1 MLSLVYLAVSFLAG
15 ALIAERLLSRAGEGE
30 KGLNR
35 LWIFLPVSF
44 GAGVLV
50 VTWCLY
56 ILAFLLHGR
65 AGVSQP
71 LGAANAVV
79 LAGFVA
85 FFLFFRCRRC
95 RKRTEKEDSGI
106 AGTGSL
112 KEKKDDGPEHAAPRL
127 VRCTGLI
134 ADRRRFM
141 RECVFYGILFVFV
154 LATEIYVFHV
164 KDGMLCAG
172 YTVFSDY
179 APHTAMIRS
188 FSEGANYPTQY
199 PHFGGSDVKYH
210 FMFQFLAGN
219 LEYLGLRIDWAYNLV
234 SALSLTGFL
243 MVLTQLAA
251 RLFRSFSAEILT
263 VVFFFFRSGTA
274 FFRFALEHMKSGDL
288 ASALKDNTTFIGYTQ
303 NENWGLWNYNVYLNQ
318 RHLGFGLLIAAAVIW
333 FFFSYVERAD
343 SKNETTAETARDQ
356 LTGERTCD
364 GRENLPETSPGKQT
378 MHQSAAASAPQAGS
392 MSRLTGL
399 PWLLARFET
408 RAAWRAAAP
417 GPAALAGIILG
428 LCGFWNGAC
437 VIGAL
442 LILFG
447 MAIFSDHKED
457 YVIAALLAVALT
469 WLQSKVFIRES
480 AFSFSFYWGFIA
492 TDKSPAGV
500 ISYLFQTMGLT
511 VVGAVALI
519 FLVRKRLYRTALV
532 CFLLPVVFALTVSLT
547 PDVTVNEKYI
557 MISMAFLAVMWA
569 GVVADLAKT
578 KNMRVPAGLVA
589 AVLIIALTATGVY
602 DFAIICRDNG
612 DNRSLTVNLESDV
625 TAFLTEHT
633 TEKDLLL
640 TPEYSMNEVTLSGR
654 MLYLGWP
661 YYAWSAGYDTDA
673 RLRKADIMYGTYDSA
688 KLQETA
694 RQEGITYILY
704 EDGMTLDGCEPH
716 EDTIAKTF
724 PLVYTSE
731 DGRIRIYRTTESLRR

>member
-1 MLSLVYLAVSFLAG
+1 MLSVIYLAVSFLAG
-15 ALIAERLLSRAGEGE
+15 TRIAQKLLGHAGEGE
-30 KGLNR
+30 RGLNR
-35 LWIFLPVSF
+35 IWIFLPVSF
-44 GAGVLV
+44 GSGILL

-56 ILAFLLHGR
+56 ILAYLLHVR

-71 LGAANAVV
+71 LGIANAVV
-79 LAGFVA
+79 LVGAAAV
-85 FFLFFRCRRC
+85 FLLLYCRGCRRRAAKKGSGTAKEGPL
-95 RKRTEKEDSGI
+95 RKTKD
-106 AGTGSL
+106 AGAGR
-112 KEKKDDGPEHAAPRL
+112 AAPRL
-127 VRCTGLI
+127 VPVAGLI

-154 LATEIYVFHV
+154 LATDMYVFHV
-164 KDGMLCAG
+164 KNGTLYAG

-210 FMFQFLAGN
+210 FMFQFLTGN
-219 LEYLGLRIDWAYNLV
+219 LEYLGFRIERAYNLV

-243 MVLTQLAA
+243 MILTQLAA
-251 RLFRSFSAEILT
+251 RLFRSFAAELLT
-263 VVFFFFRSGTA
+263 AVFFFFRSGTA
-274 FFRFALEHMKSGDL
+274 FFRFIFEHMKSGDL
-288 ASALKDNTTFIGYTQ
+288 VSALRSNTTFIGYTQ

-318 RHLGFGLLIAAAVIW
+318 RHLGFGLLIGAAVIW
-333 FFFSYVERAD
+333 FFLPYVERTD
-343 SKNETTAETARDQ
+343 SGNESSAETGHAEQ
-356 LTGERTCD
+356 S
-364 GRENLPETSPGKQT
+364 LPGSV
-378 MHQSAAASAPQAGS
+378 AGA
-392 MSRLTGL
+392 RLTGF
-399 PWLLARFET
+399 PWLLARFKT
-408 RAAWRAAAP
+408 RAAWVPAAP
-417 GPAALAGIILG
+417 GAAALAGMILG

-447 MAIFSDHKED
+447 MAIFSDHKAD
-457 YVIAALLAVALT
+457 YLIAAFMAVALT

-492 TDKSPAGV
+492 SDKSLGGV

-511 VVGAVALI
+511 VVGAVVLI
-519 FLVRKRLYRTALV
+519 FLVRKRLHRTLLI

-569 GVVADLAKT
+569 GIVTDLARAK
-578 KNMRVPAGLVA
+578 KMRVPARLA
-589 AVLIIALTATGVY
+589 AVLLVIALTATGAY
-602 DFAIICRDNG
+602 DFVIICRDNG
-612 DNRSLTVNLESDV
+612 DSRSLTVNLRSDV
-625 TAFLTEHT
+625 TAWLVEHT

-673 RLRKADIMYGTYDSA
+673 RLEEADIMYGTHDGA
-688 KLQETA
+688 ELRETV
-694 RQEGITYILY
+694 RKEGITYILY

-716 EDTIAKTF
+716 EDTIAETF
-724 PLVYTSE
+724 ALVYTSE
-731 DGRIRIYRTTESLRR
+731 DGRVRIYKTTS